1 VRPQRRPSRAG
12 GTLSTTAIAAGER
25 HKMKKLLVVL
35 ILAAATTAQGW
46 CQSRGSLNEQ
56 KTCSESAKR
65 MADKWRVDARKLVNK
80 NAEVYEF
87 NHFQNGRCLVA
98 VTQYVPRDSK
108 MVRIIDVFENNA
120 LGDYLEMNDADEPTG
135 IKISVCVVDHTNCS
149 TLSEFQ
155 KLMQQKFGLTAS
167 D

>member
-1 VRPQRRPSRAG
+1 M
-12 GTLSTTAIAAGER
+12 TTTAIAAGER

-35 ILAAATTAQGW
+35 ILAAAATAQGW

-87 NHFQNGRCLVA
+87 NHFQDGRCLVA

-120 LGDYLEMNDADEPTG
+120 IGDYFEWEHGSKYYDASKPPDLCEVAHET
-135 IKISVCVVDHTNCS
+135 CS
-149 TLSEFQ
+149 SLSEFQ